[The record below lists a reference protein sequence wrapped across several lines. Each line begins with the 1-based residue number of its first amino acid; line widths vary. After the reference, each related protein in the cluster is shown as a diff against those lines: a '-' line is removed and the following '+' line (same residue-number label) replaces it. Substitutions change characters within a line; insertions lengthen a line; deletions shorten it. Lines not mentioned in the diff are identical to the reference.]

1 MTCWKWFERM
11 LNEAGIEITDKNR
24 DKIDKIIHRYVGEQ
38 SKYGRCSPQWHK
50 ALEEIE
56 RDEALKKELIDQLR
70 TPM

>member
-1 MTCWKWFERM
+1 M
-11 LNEAGIEITDKNR
+11 LKEAGIEVTDKNR

-38 SKYGRCSPQWHK
+38 SRYGHCSAQWRK

-56 RDEALKKELIDQLR
+56 EDEALKKELIEQLR

>member
-1 MTCWKWFERM
+1 M

-38 SKYGRCSPQWHK
+38 SKYGRCSRQWHK

-70 TPM
+70 TPT

>member
-1 MTCWKWFERM
+1 M
-11 LNEAGIEITDKNR
+11 LKEAGIEVTDKNK

-38 SKYGRCSPQWHK
+38 SSRGRCSAQWRK

-56 RDEALKKELIDQLR
+56 SDEALKTELIEQLR